1 LAVELEVDIRFTRCF
16 WRPSNLK
23 QAKPKAATAAQLHP
37 GLASAGL
44 RQGRIPEA
52 EMNIHDRSTSEI
64 SWALDH
70 TNGDRSLD
78 QKLSRWMFIQRQAG
92 SKRSKIRFTLQG
104 RIKAAKGKNP
114 RSVVESELRPDL

>member
-1 LAVELEVDIRFTRCF
+1 VELDVDIRFTRWF

-52 EMNIHDRSTSEI
+52 EMNIHDWSTSEI

-70 TNGDRSLD
+70 SNGDRSLE

-92 SKRSKIRFTLQG
+92 LKRPKIASLCHAGLRLRREKIPG
-104 RIKAAKGKNP
+104 ALLNP
-114 RSVVESELRPDL
+114 NFART